1 MSGLLIL
8 VLTLAYGRPKVEVGE
23 THLRAIQALLAP
35 SHLVNLIH
43 YAMVLCGTAIC
54 IISVINAAIGCCAQS
69 PNNPTEEM
77 IELQA
82 DMSSASGRTQIRD
95 NYIPKSRTN
104 RSKNE
109 KPRNSSLVLCLFI
122 FSLLFLFTLQL
133 IIGLIAFISVTPNS
147 EGKDEFMS
155 SLIENLNAT
164 ELLETHQTEMESL
177 YGTFKCCGWNQYD
190 DYEIHNKDN
199 AVPDTC
205 CKTVVPNC
213 GQRKH
218 PSNIYYD
225 GCVDRF
231 GPILKEYLLIL
242 GSVALGFSIVEVFGL
257 IFSCCLYVQMA
268 ASWATYAPLLCTC
281 VTTANVFTCLEFKAF
296 GNNEQKVTFADI
308 QTILHIQQYSH
319 WVVFQLVSHLYVL
332 FDILGGNYIF

>member
-1 MSGLLIL
+1 MSGVLIL
-8 VLTLAYGRPKVEVGE
+8 VLTLGYGRPQIEVGE
-23 THLRAIQALLAP
+23 TNLKAIQALLP
-35 SHLVNLIH
+35 PTHLVNLIH

-54 IISVINAAIGCCAQS
+54 IISLINAIIGCCAQS
-69 PNNPTEEM
+69 PHDPTEEM

-82 DMSSASGRTQIRD
+82 DVSSSSGRPQARD
-95 NYIPKSRTN
+95 RYNQNSRINRNKS
-104 RSKNE
+104 E
-109 KPRNSSLVLCLFI
+109 KPRNSSVVLCLFI

-164 ELLETHQTEMESL
+164 QLLESHQTEMESL
-177 YGTFKCCGWNQYD
+177 YGTFKCCGWNLYE
-190 DYEIHNKDN
+190 DYEIPNKAN
-199 AVPDTC
+199 PVPDAC
-205 CKTVVPNC
+205 CKTVIENC

-231 GPILKEYLLIL
+231 GPILKEYLLLL

-268 ASWATYAPLLCTC
+268 AT
-281 VTTANVFTCLEFKAF
+281 
-296 GNNEQKVTFADI
+296 
-308 QTILHIQQYSH
+308 
-319 WVVFQLVSHLYVL
+319 
-332 FDILGGNYIF
+332 